1 MSKIKFLFHK
11 LITKLSTLFRWS
23 RKKEQKRNVFGHNGE
38 LEMVQYAKM
47 IALIR
52 NHYQIQAQR
61 VGHLNLNEMMTNL
74 SKMTYV
80 EVKALFAAIMEI
92 QIQSNK
98 SYDLEKKSNEFDLE
112 FKNYH

>member
-1 MSKIKFLFHK
+1 
-11 LITKLSTLFRWS
+11 
-23 RKKEQKRNVFGHNGE
+23 
-38 LEMVQYAKM
+38 
-47 IALIR
+47 
-52 NHYQIQAQR
+52 
-61 VGHLNLNEMMTNL
+61 MMTNL

-112 FKNYH
+112 LKNYH

>member
-1 MSKIKFLFHK
+1 MSKIKFLFNK
-11 LITKLSTLFRWS
+11 LITKLSTLFRWN
-23 RKKEQKRNVFGHNGE
+23 KIEKPKLNIFGHQGE
-38 LEMVQYAKM
+38 LEMIEYAKM
-47 IALIR
+47 VSLIR

-61 VGHLNLNEMMTNL
+61 IGHLNLNEMMTNL